1 MPLVSKKDL
10 CKFLPHSGAMC
21 LLDSVLRWD
30 MTTISCAASS
40 HRDHQNPLRRTQG
53 LETVCGLEYA
63 AQAIGVHIGL
73 TASSINKGQTIGYI
87 GSIKNLKIHS
97 SHLDPF
103 KDDLE
108 IHAELLLGQE
118 TGFIYFFTIMAK
130 LVVIVEGRASI
141 FVKNI
146 EE

>member
-40 HRDHQNPLRRTQG
+40 HRDHQNPLRRAQG

-73 TASSINKGQTIGYI
+73 TTSLTNKGPAMGYV

-97 SHLDPF
+97 PHLDPF
-103 KDDLE
+103 QNDLE
-108 IHAELLLGQE
+108 IHAEMLLGQE
-118 TGFIYFFTIMAK
+118 TGFIYSFLIKARLTV
-130 LVVIVEGRASI
+130 LLEGRASI
-141 FVKNI
+141 FVKSI
-146 EE
+146 VE

>member
-1 MPLVSKKDL
+1 
-10 CKFLPHSGAMC
+10 MC

-30 MTTISCAASS
+30 MTNISCTTSS
-40 HRDHQNPLRRTQG
+40 HRDHQNPLRGPQG

-73 TASSINKGQTIGYI
+73 TSSLTNKGGAIGYV

-97 SHLDPF
+97 PHLDPF

-118 TGFIYFFTIMAK
+118 TGFIYSFTIKAK
-130 LVVIVEGRASI
+130 LVVIFEGRASI